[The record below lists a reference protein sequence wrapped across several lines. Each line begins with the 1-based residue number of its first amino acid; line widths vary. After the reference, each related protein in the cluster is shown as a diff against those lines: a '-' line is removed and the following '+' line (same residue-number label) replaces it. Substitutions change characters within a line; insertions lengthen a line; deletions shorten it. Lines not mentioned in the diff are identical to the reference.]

1 MAVGFWYNGYSESD
15 MEYQKMVKLM
25 KTLALHTFLSVC
37 LVLSSCSMGSEP
49 APRNGAYRMSK
60 PVDKVNAVKFGA
72 YHWDLSRNLAREVL
86 SQGDRLT
93 VYYDLLATAMR
104 GDTPM
109 ILQPVQAARPDASKQ
124 VNFIVAGVGRLT
136 SIRRWE
142 SSTPQERLRDAM
154 LKYRSDKGVEFIPE
168 DQQKRIALGLLAGV
182 SFAEFDGEGMPP
194 VDSVIK
200 AFQSDVFVP
209 VVWSDLT
216 QDQAESV
223 AVRDLVVRQGATT
236 ADKLMI
242 YSREIVKDFSS
253 KGKIA
258 AMLNVS
264 PPQVS
269 KYSRWHD
276 ACIDK
281 AISYQVMQ
289 TVKLHNGSNKV
300 SKPCQFDKVLTL
312 FKIGLRSAR
321 LKDDKGRG
329 VCQYSKDEQDSILSA
344 ALLSSWNTLK
354 REGVSPAMDVATDSD
369 LLLIQYPDVVS
380 AVQAEE
386 SRIVK
391 LAQDKEADEAKA
403 KAKEEGTPADAT
415 EGETAGD
422 TPMPAATPA
431 AAPVVKKPTLSDVV
445 NFFDKAR
452 WDNTIA
458 GPIVA
463 PMRRFVNGELSA
475 QATADTLA
483 EVRHNRQKKAKVV
496 GLPEKVGDTINAS

>member
-1 MAVGFWYNGYSESD
+1 MYN
-15 MEYQKMVKLM
+15 
-25 KTLALHTFLSVC
+25 
-37 LVLSSCSMGSEP
+37 
-49 APRNGAYRMSK
+49 
-60 PVDKVNAVKFGA
+60 
-72 YHWDLSRNLAREVL
+72 
-86 SQGDRLT
+86 
-93 VYYDLLATAMR
+93 DLLATAMR
-104 GDTPM
+104 GEVPM
-109 ILQPVQAARPDASKQ
+109 ILQPVQAARPDESKQ

-154 LKYRSDKGVEFIPE
+154 LKYRSDKGPEFIPE

-182 SFAEFDGEGMPP
+182 SFAEFSGESMPP
-194 VDSVIK
+194 VAQVIEAFNASVM
-200 AFQSDVFVP
+200 VP

-242 YSREIVKDFSS
+242 YSREIAKDFSS

-269 KYSRWHD
+269 KYARWHD
-276 ACIDK
+276 ACVDK
-281 AISYQVMQ
+281 AISYQLQ
-289 TVKLHNGSNKV
+289 QLVKLHNGSNKI

-329 VCQYSKDEQDSILSA
+329 VCQYSKDEQDNILSA
-344 ALLSSWNTLK
+344 ALLTSWNTLK
-354 REGVSPAMDVATDSD
+354 REGVSPAMVEAADSD
-369 LLLIQYPDVVS
+369 LLFIQYPDVVS
-380 AVQAEE
+380 AVQSEE
-386 SRIVK
+386 ARIVK
-391 LAQDKEADEAKA
+391 LSQEKEAEEAKK
-403 KAKEEGTPADAT
+403 KAEDTPADT
-415 EGETAGD
+415 PVGETAEGS
-422 TPMPAATPA
+422 PAPAATPA
-431 AAPVVKKPTLSDVV
+431 AAPVAKKPTLSDVV

-452 WDNTIA
+452 WDDTIA

-463 PMRRFVNGELSA
+463 PIRRFVNGELSA
-475 QATADTLA
+475 QATADSLA

-496 GLPEKVGDTINAS
+496 DLPNVVGDTINAS